1 MTQSGL
7 KPVLDPSSFFAE
19 SAASGTGAPAVCVTM
34 EGTRPLLVE
43 IQALCSEIQGGNEN
57 QKYIRCGRFG
67 FFDCEDGC
75 RGFPPDGVVSTSSQ
89 T

>member
-57 QKYIRCGRFG
+57 LMSSRELSNILLVIRLNTLG
-67 FFDCEDGC
+67 
-75 RGFPPDGVVSTSSQ
+75 
-89 T
+89 